1 MVQHIWLN
9 YSLRVR
15 FRVCPSPSSVKRED
29 TVRGEEKRF
38 AHVVLFECP
47 WCLRLL
53 SSAFLS
59 FDEQLTDQPDDPMF
73 NQSTT
78 MCTCGWVGRALDIA
92 SASHSVQPWS
102 RALSPSSI
110 PEAPSSIPEAPSS
123 LPEVPPTGGIA
134 EMRDWLFLVAKQIGS
149 LSGHKFENT
158 PP

>member
-1 MVQHIWLN
+1 ML
-9 YSLRVR
+9 
-15 FRVCPSPSSVKRED
+15 
-29 TVRGEEKRF
+29 GEEKRF

-59 FDEQLTDQPDDPMF
+59 FHEQLIDQLDGPMDS
-73 NQSTT
+73 QSTT

-102 RALSPSSI
+102 RAFTPSST
-110 PEAPSSIPEAPSS
+110 PD
-123 LPEVPPTGGIA
+123 VPVTEGMA
-134 EMRDWLFLVAKQIGS
+134 EKRDWLFLVAKQIGS
-149 LSGHKFENT
+149 LSGQNFQNT

>member
-1 MVQHIWLN
+1 VH
-9 YSLRVR
+9 
-15 FRVCPSPSSVKRED
+15 
-29 TVRGEEKRF
+29 GEEKRF

-59 FDEQLTDQPDDPMF
+59 FDEQITNYEDDPME
-73 NQSTT
+73 NQPTT
-78 MCTCGWVGRALDIA
+78 LCTCGWVGKGLDIA

-102 RALSPSSI
+102 RALTPISTPD
-110 PEAPSSIPEAPSS
+110 
-123 LPEVPPTGGIA
+123 VPPVEGIA
-134 EMRDWLFLVAKQIGS
+134 EKQDWLFLVAKQIES